1 MAANTKARYESAEE
15 VGVSRDHVRST
26 CRQGG
31 GLMGMA
37 MPPADDTSHQTATVW
52 LFHCFALT
60 RAEAIERIVGAYVE
74 LRNRR
79 ALEDMKAHRHRFVTE
94 LKSMN
99 GTFDLSSPIK
109 QLETDIAV
117 IDAGLVKLNTTAAA

>member
-1 MAANTKARYESAEE
+1 MS
-15 VGVSRDHVRST
+15 
-26 CRQGG
+26 
-31 GLMGMA
+31 
-37 MPPADDTSHQTATVW
+37 
-52 LFHCFALT
+52 
-60 RAEAIERIVGAYVE
+60 EAIERIVGAYVE

-117 IDAGLVKLNTTAAA
+117 IDAGLAKLNTAVAA